1 MKDRTMTSGEIMGHS
16 MPYLETVCGQ
26 VNRIRM
32 IEAGINPDADK
43 EENESSPA
51 PSSPKYDEEESHL
64 SDAEFYGRLNELL
77 G

>member
-1 MKDRTMTSGEIMGHS
+1 MTSSEIMGHS
-16 MPYLETVCGQ
+16 MPYLEAICGQ

-32 IEAGINPDADK
+32 IEAGFNPDADK
-43 EENESSPA
+43 NQSSEGNESSPA
-51 PSSPKYDEEESHL
+51 PSHNYAEEESHL

>member
-1 MKDRTMTSGEIMGHS
+1 MTQGEIMEHS
-16 MPYLETVCGQ
+16 MPYLEAISGQ

-32 IEAGINPDADK
+32 IEAGINPDADR
-43 EENESSPA
+43 EENEDSPA
-51 PSSPKYDEEESHL
+51 PSPKYDEEESHL